1 MRQSVSQG
9 RAPPAPA
16 SPRKRL
22 RHSLIPSSDWIRW
35 VSSAKQGDENA
46 FERLYRATRP
56 RLHNA
61 VFHLVG
67 EDLAQEVVQRAYV
80 RAWERLPD
88 LEEDAAF
95 AGWLRRIAVNLVR
108 DHWRSQR
115 QHDEIPDDDDQG
127 ALEETSPDPSV
138 QVDGIQNAELL
149 RKAVS
154 ALPEIFRE
162 VVVLHYLDGFPVDEV
177 SRILDVPRGT
187 VLSRLSRGRDRLRRI
202 LSPISEVS
210 P

>member
-1 MRQSVSQG
+1 M
-9 RAPPAPA
+9 AT
-16 SPRKRL
+16 
-22 RHSLIPSSDWIRW
+22 SSDWIPWISR
-35 VSSAKQGDENA
+35 AKQGDEDA

-61 VFHLVG
+61 VVHLVG
-67 EDLAQEVVQRAYV
+67 EDHAQEIVQRAFV

-95 AGWLRRIAVNLVR
+95 VGWLRRIAVNLVR
-108 DHWRSQR
+108 DQWRSR
-115 QHDEIPDDDDQG
+115 KPHDEIPGDDELG
-127 ALEETSPDPSV
+127 ALRENSPDPSV
-138 QVDGIQNAELL
+138 QVEGLQNAEHL

-162 VVVLHYLDGFPVDEV
+162 AVVLHYLDGFPVDEV

-187 VLSRLSRGRDRLRRI
+187 VLSRLARGRARLRRI
-202 LSPISEVS
+202 LSSIREVT

>member
-1 MRQSVSQG
+1 L
-9 RAPPAPA
+9 AT
-16 SPRKRL
+16 
-22 RHSLIPSSDWIRW
+22 SSDWIPWISR
-35 VSSAKQGDENA
+35 AKQGDEDA

-61 VFHLVG
+61 VVHLVG
-67 EDLAQEVVQRAYV
+67 EDQAREIVQRAFV

-108 DHWRSQR
+108 DQWRSR
-115 QHDEIPDDDDQG
+115 KPHDEIPGDDELG
-127 ALEETSPDPSV
+127 ALRENSPDPSV
-138 QVDGIQNAELL
+138 QVEGLQNAEHL

-162 VVVLHYLDGFPVDEV
+162 AVVLHYLDGFPVDEV

-187 VLSRLSRGRDRLRRI
+187 VLSRLARGRARLRRI
-202 LSPISEVS
+202 LSSIREVT

>member
-1 MRQSVSQG
+1 M
-9 RAPPAPA
+9 A
-16 SPRKRL
+16 S
-22 RHSLIPSSDWIRW
+22 SSDWIPW
-35 VSSAKQGDENA
+35 VSRAKLGDENA

-67 EDLAQEVVQRAYV
+67 EDHVQDIVQRAFV

-95 AGWLRRIAVNLVR
+95 AGWLRRIAINLVR
-108 DHWRSQR
+108 DQWRSR
-115 QHDEIPDDDDQG
+115 KPHDEIPGDDERG
-127 ALEETSPDPSV
+127 ALQESSPDPSV
-138 QVDGIQNAELL
+138 QVEGLQNAELL

-154 ALPEIFRE
+154 ALPEAFRE
-162 VVVLHYLDGFPVDEV
+162 VVVLHYLDGLPVDEV

>member
-1 MRQSVSQG
+1 M
-9 RAPPAPA
+9 A
-16 SPRKRL
+16 S
-22 RHSLIPSSDWIRW
+22 SSDWIPW
-35 VSSAKQGDENA
+35 VSSARKGDEDA

-61 VFHLVG
+61 VLHLVG
-67 EDLAQEVVQRAYV
+67 EDQAQEIVQRAFV

-108 DHWRSQR
+108 DQWRSR
-115 QHDEIPDDDDQG
+115 KPHDEIPGDDEQG
-127 ALEETSPDPSV
+127 AVRETSPDPSV
-138 QVDGIQNAELL
+138 QVEGLQDAEQL

-154 ALPEIFRE
+154 ALPETFRE
-162 VVVLHYLDGFPVDEV
+162 AVVLHYLDGFPVDEV

-187 VLSRLSRGRDRLRRI
+187 VLSRLARGRDRLRRI
-202 LSPISEVS
+202 LSPIREVT

>member
-1 MRQSVSQG
+1 M
-9 RAPPAPA
+9 A
-16 SPRKRL
+16 S
-22 RHSLIPSSDWIRW
+22 SSDWIPW
-35 VSSAKQGDENA
+35 VSRAKLGDEDA

-61 VFHLVG
+61 VLHLVG
-67 EDLAQEVVQRAYV
+67 EDHAQEIVQRAFV
-80 RAWERLPD
+80 RAWERLAD

-108 DHWRSQR
+108 DQWRSR
-115 QHDEIPDDDDQG
+115 KPLEGIPDDDEQG
-127 ALEETSPDPSV
+127 ALQETSPDPSV
-138 QVDGIQNAELL
+138 QVEGLQNAERL
-149 RKAVS
+149 RAAVS

-162 VVVLHYLDGFPVDEV
+162 AVVLHYLDEFPVDEV

-187 VLSRLSRGRDRLRRI
+187 VLSRLARGRDRLRRI
-202 LSPISEVS
+202 LSPISEVA

>member
-1 MRQSVSQG
+1 LTQ
-9 RAPPAPA
+9 
-16 SPRKRL
+16 
-22 RHSLIPSSDWIRW
+22 SSDWIHW
-35 VSSAKQGDENA
+35 VSRAKQGDENA
-46 FERLYRATRP
+46 FERLYGATRP
-56 RLHNA
+56 RLHN
-61 VFHLVG
+61 VVLHLVG
-67 EDLAQEVVQRAYV
+67 EDHAKEIVQKAFV

-95 AGWLRRIAVNLVR
+95 AGWLRRIAVNMVR
-108 DHWRSQR
+108 DQWRSHKS
-115 QHDEIPDDDDQG
+115 HDEIPDDDAHG
-127 ALEETSPDPSV
+127 AIEEPSPDPSL
-138 QVDGIQNAELL
+138 QVEALQDAEHL

-154 ALPEIFRE
+154 ALPGIFRE

-187 VLSRLSRGRDRLRRI
+187 VLSRLARGRVRLRRI

>member
-1 MRQSVSQG
+1 MT
-9 RAPPAPA
+9 
-16 SPRKRL
+16 
-22 RHSLIPSSDWIRW
+22 PSSDWIPW
-35 VSSAKQGDENA
+35 VSRAKQGDENA

-61 VFHLVG
+61 MLHLVG
-67 EDLAQEVVQRAYV
+67 EDQAQEIVQRAFV
-80 RAWERLPD
+80 RAWERLAD

-95 AGWLRRIAVNLVR
+95 AGWLRRIAINLVR
-108 DHWRSQR
+108 DQWRSRRPQG
-115 QHDEIPDDDDQG
+115 EIPGDDEHG

-138 QVDGIQNAELL
+138 QVEGLQDAEQL
-149 RKAVS
+149 RRAVS
-154 ALPEIFRE
+154 VLPEIFRE

-187 VLSRLSRGRDRLRRI
+187 VLSRLARGRDRLRRI
-202 LSPISEVS
+202 LSPISEVF